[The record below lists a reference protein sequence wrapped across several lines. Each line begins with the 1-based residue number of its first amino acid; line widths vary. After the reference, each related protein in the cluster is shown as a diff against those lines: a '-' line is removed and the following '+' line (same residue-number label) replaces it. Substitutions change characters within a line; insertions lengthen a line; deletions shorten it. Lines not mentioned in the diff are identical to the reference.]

1 MYLILAR
8 PVLFAACLK
17 SLPNDFTD
25 ALPTPA
31 SAKAGGGKDWRA
43 TLARTM
49 FAWTFTESSMLF
61 LLLVFQA
68 ANISSSTSRTA
79 HFQFSLYAL
88 LVIHI
93 LLIPHSI
100 TLLIVAPPSGLSSLL
115 RSPRTLLFSFIPV
128 ILSLILLSYI
138 PFYTDAASPPNLLG
152 RTLSRLIVLGTVI
165 LGLLSG
171 FGAVT
176 RAWDFLPSSTHYD
189 GVPTE
194 EDIRITETSLQS
206 TLNDLQKK
214 RNELVTHTNG
224 GDSSSSWIKR
234 VGDTLRGGNDLTL
247 EIRGLETLYDTLTLT
262 LHSQR
267 SKLASSKASHTFL
280 GRIKSFIGRLFA
292 GYCVFRTFTAAYNT
306 IFLRQRSQQT
316 TTYPDIVTNI
326 LIWLLV
332 PNDSTTTTPTTTTLL
347 TPESISSLT
356 NHISLLLIGLIILS
370 SIGLVMKNV
379 NRGIYLLSTL
389 IQLRSSFPPTSPNQT
404 TTINLFT
411 LIPPYELFASLFDLT
426 FLVGVLG
433 WGVVKWVGDRL
444 SMV

>member
-1 MYLILAR
+1 MRESAVSSKNWAFRAGLRAVRALWTVAVRSSSMTSCVGIRGLILHMYLILAR

-31 SAKAGGGKDWRA
+31 STKAGGGKDWRA

-68 ANISSSTSRTA
+68 ANIASSTSRTA

-88 LVIHI
+88 LVILI
-93 LLIPHSI
+93 LLIPQSI

-176 RAWDFLPSSTHYD
+176 RAWDFLPSSTDYD

-214 RNELVTHTNG
+214 RNELVAHTN
-224 GDSSSSWIKR
+224 GDSSSSWMKR
-234 VGDTLRGGNDLTL
+234 VGDTLRGGND
-247 EIRGLETLYDTLTLT
+247 RA
-262 LHSQR
+262 SQPC
-267 SKLASSKASHTFL
+267 LIL
-280 GRIKSFIGRLFA
+280 LFV
-292 GYCVFRTFTAAYNT
+292 C
-306 IFLRQRSQQT
+306 
-316 TTYPDIVTNI
+316 
-326 LIWLLV
+326 
-332 PNDSTTTTPTTTTLL
+332 
-347 TPESISSLT
+347 
-356 NHISLLLIGLIILS
+356 
-370 SIGLVMKNV
+370 
-379 NRGIYLLSTL
+379 
-389 IQLRSSFPPTSPNQT
+389 
-404 TTINLFT
+404 
-411 LIPPYELFASLFDLT
+411 
-426 FLVGVLG
+426 
-433 WGVVKWVGDRL
+433 
-444 SMV
+444 